1 MSQLIL
7 INGNP
12 GVGKSTLINLLKD
25 RYLSATFFSKDDF
38 KEQVLD
44 KIISDSIPQKSQIAG
59 KLAMQFG
66 FNLAKTMLSNKQ
78 QVFFE
83 SNFHPEFALEDLKQF
98 TKTQIKQ
105 IYLHCSDQ
113 TAFERFQARLKDSK
127 RHAIHTQADSQII
140 TLEHYLHK
148 LKRDPIPGVQTL
160 QVSTEQPFKITEIL
174 DFIDN

>member
-1 MSQLIL
+1 MTQLIL

-12 GVGKSTLINLLKD
+12 GVGKSTLLKNLQD
-25 RYLSATFFSKDDF
+25 IYTDSVFFSKDDY

-44 KIISDSIPQKSQIAG
+44 TIIPDSIPNKSNIAG

-66 FNLAKTMLSNKQ
+66 FNLARVLLKTEQ
-78 QVFFE
+78 TVFFE

-98 TKTQIKQ
+98 TTTQIKQ

-127 RHAIHTQADSQII
+127 RHAIHKQADSQIV
-140 TLEHYLHK
+140 TLEHYLQK
-148 LKRDPIPGVQTL
+148 LRRDPIPGLQTL
-160 QVSTEQPFKITEIL
+160 QVSTEQPFKIQEIL
-174 DFIDN
+174 DFVDN

>member
-12 GVGKSTLINLLKD
+12 GVGKSTLYKQLQ
-25 RYLSATFFSKDDF
+25 LSYPHATFFSKDDF

-44 KIISDSIPQKSQIAG
+44 KIISDSTPQKSQIAG

-66 FNLAKTMLSNKQ
+66 FHLAQTICAHNQ

-83 SNFHPEFALEDLKQF
+83 ANFHPKFALEDLKQL

-113 TAFERFQARLKDSK
+113 TAFERFKSRLSGST
-127 RHAIHTQADSQII
+127 RHSIHTQEDSHINSVEQYIQRHKEDQIQSLH
-140 TLEHYLHK
+140 TL
-148 LKRDPIPGVQTL
+148 R
-160 QVSTEQPFKITEIL
+160 VSTEQPFNIQEIL

>member
-25 RYLSATFFSKDDF
+25 RYLNATFFSKDDF

-59 KLAMQFG
+59 KIAMQFG
-66 FNLAKTMLSNKQ
+66 FKLAQVLLKTEQ
-78 QVFFE
+78 TVFFE
-83 SNFHPEFALEDLKQF
+83 SNFHPEFALEDLKEF
-98 TKTQIKQ
+98 TTTQIKQ

-113 TAFERFQARLKDSK
+113 TAFERFKARLRDST
-127 RHAIHTQADSQII
+127 RHDIHKQADSQII
-140 TLEHYLHK
+140 TLEHYLQK
-148 LKRDPIPGVQTL
+148 LRRDPIPGVQTL
-160 QVSTEQPFKITEIL
+160 QVSTEQPFKIQEIL